1 MGSSICYTLHV
12 SKRDPKDLIGPT
24 FKKNQNRLHC
34 VPEGPTAELSS
45 SKLAQSMELARRILG
60 GKEHQI
66 EGTPIKGPLS
76 QAPVLPPGAPLP
88 RKPVPKKPRPELS
101 VDPQA
106 VVKMTHI
113 DSYQTLMRNARME
126 KPMVKGWS
134 DEDT

>member
-1 MGSSICYTLHV
+1 
-12 SKRDPKDLIGPT
+12 
-24 FKKNQNRLHC
+24 
-34 VPEGPTAELSS
+34 
-45 SKLAQSMELARRILG
+45 MELARRILG
-60 GKEHQI
+60 GKETKV

-106 VVKMTHI
+106 VVRMTHI
-113 DSYQTLMRNARME
+113 DSYQTLMRNDRME